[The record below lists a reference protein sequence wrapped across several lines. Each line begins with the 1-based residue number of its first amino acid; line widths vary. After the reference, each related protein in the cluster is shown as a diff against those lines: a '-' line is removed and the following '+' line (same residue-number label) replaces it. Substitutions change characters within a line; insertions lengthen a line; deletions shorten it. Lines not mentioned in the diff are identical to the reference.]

1 MYTMTKK
8 QSIILTISLLLR
20 TACADIAL
28 RAGVLASAYARE
40 SHMYVVKIGSS
51 HKVLYSQNFKNHK
64 FRHFAE
70 IFRRISSR

>member
-1 MYTMTKK
+1 MY
-8 QSIILTISLLLR
+8 
-20 TACADIAL
+20 A
-28 RAGVLASAYARE
+28 
-40 SHMYVVKIGSS
+40 VKSGSS

>member
-1 MYTMTKK
+1 MTKK
-8 QSIILTISLLLR
+8 QTIILTISLLQR
-20 TACADIAL
+20 AACADM
-28 RAGVLASAYARE
+28 VLYAAVFTSASARE
-40 SHMYVVKIGSS
+40 PHMYAGKSGGS